1 MAGRD
6 GDVRQGMVE
15 SLLADMTQTAARLD
29 ERSAIVRYRAARAES
44 SGRVRPDPVAQPP
57 AWLMNLDQPGA
68 TAGRLWP
75 ALIRQLRERHFLS
88 QEGMAERLQVD
99 RTTIA
104 RWEAGRNRP
113 QPSQVRRICHTFAVS
128 ADQLS
133 LVDSE
138 VMKRRDFNRGLV
150 GLGVT
155 ALVGSFDQSV
165 GPAASSIGDVQ
176 AGCSPAEHFL
186 LIRKTLADNDN
197 LLGPRLVI
205 PTAID
210 QVRAIQRARQRV
222 DGTDLRELVH
232 VQAQFADL
240 LGWLHQDSG
249 DFQASQ
255 YWMDRALDWAHQTG
269 DRDSVVF
276 VLARKSQLAGDMR
289 DAAEAVDVAEA
300 ATRLAGPQ
308 NRLGAV
314 AATYAAHGYAL
325 RGDHLG
331 CERSYASARSL
342 LDQAEHDDSPWARFF
357 DAAYIGVQRARS
369 LATLGD
375 HREAVDGFRSAIED
389 LQPGY
394 HRDRGV
400 YLSRE
405 AMAHAGLG
413 EIDHAAELG
422 LRAFVIGAE
431 TGSERIL
438 TELFA
443 LNDLLSRWRTNPTM
457 ARFNEA
463 LATVGRRR

>member
-1 MAGRD
+1 
-6 GDVRQGMVE
+6 
-15 SLLADMTQTAARLD
+15 
-29 ERSAIVRYRAARAES
+29 
-44 SGRVRPDPVAQPP
+44 
-57 AWLMNLDQPGA
+57 
-68 TAGRLWP
+68 
-75 ALIRQLRERHFLS
+75 
-88 QEGMAERLQVD
+88 
-99 RTTIA
+99 
-104 RWEAGRNRP
+104 
-113 QPSQVRRICHTFAVS
+113 
-128 ADQLS
+128 
-133 LVDSE
+133 
-138 VMKRRDFNRGLV
+138 MKRRDFNRGLL

-155 ALVGSFDQSV
+155 ALLGPLDQGV
-165 GPAASSIGDVQ
+165 GPAASWTGGVEK
-176 AGCSPAEHFL
+176 GFSPAEHFL
-186 LIRKTLADNDN
+186 RIRRTLADNDN

-222 DGTDLRELVH
+222 DGTDLRAILH

-249 DFQASQ
+249 DFPASQ

-276 VLARKSQLAGDMR
+276 VLARKSQLAGDMQN
-289 DAAEAVDVAEA
+289 AAEAVDVAEA
-300 ATRLAGPQ
+300 AMRLAGPQ
-308 NRLGAV
+308 NRLAAV

-325 RGDHLG
+325 RGDRVG
-331 CERSYASARSL
+331 CERSYEAARSL
-342 LDQAEHDDSPWARFF
+342 LDQAERDDSPWARFF
-357 DAAYIGVQRARS
+357 DAAYIGVQRAHS
-369 LATLGD
+369 LAALGD
-375 HREAVDGFRSAIED
+375 DREAVRGFRAAIEH

-394 HRDRGV
+394 HRDLGV

-422 LRAFVIGAE
+422 LRALVIRAE

-443 LNDLLSRWRTNPTM
+443 LNAALTKWTITPTV

-463 LATVGRRR
+463 LAAVGPRR